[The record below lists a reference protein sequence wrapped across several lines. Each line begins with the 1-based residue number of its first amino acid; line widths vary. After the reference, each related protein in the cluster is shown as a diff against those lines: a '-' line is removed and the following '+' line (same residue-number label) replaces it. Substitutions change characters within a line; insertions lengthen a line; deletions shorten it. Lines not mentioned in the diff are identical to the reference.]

1 MASSDKVVVNPTMR
15 FDVDG
20 TFFKN
25 KATNINVQDTLLFN
39 KLQSLLSIAKGDIAT
54 FPNIGLK
61 QHLFNFAFQDKSGI
75 ETAVDAMVLDMKEQL
90 QQNVNIDVN
99 YDPNERSIDME
110 ISLEYLRYTVEF
122 EFQALNKSIKVINY
136 QFKN

>member
-1 MASSDKVVVNPTMR
+1 MASNEKIVVNPTMR

-39 KLQSLLSIAKGDIAT
+39 KLQTLLSIAKGDIAT

-61 QHLFNFAFQDKSGI
+61 QHLFNFAFQDKSSI

-90 QQNVNIDVN
+90 HQNVNIDVN

-110 ISLEYLRYTVEF
+110 ISLEYLKYTVEF

>member
-90 QQNVNIDVN
+90 QQNVNIDVS
-99 YDPNERSIDME
+99 YDPNERSVDME